1 MEGESMNKIEAPWGS
16 IPDNWI
22 ISSVAT
28 EAKRVTDY
36 VANGSFASLA
46 ENVEYKTEEDYAVLI
61 RLVDYNNSFK
71 GPFVF
76 IDEKAYNFLSKS
88 KLFGGEI
95 IISNVGANVGTV
107 FLCPYLKYNMSLA
120 PNSITVHFKGN
131 DIFYYYWLRSKYG
144 QHGIKSLITGS
155 AQPKFNKTAFRQ
167 MLIPVPPLDV
177 QNQIAGILSSLD
189 AKIETNNKLN
199 DKLEEM
205 AQAIFKSWFVDFEP
219 FKDKPFH
226 ETELG
231 MIPEGWEVSTFSSII
246 EKLISGDWGKET
258 PTGNYVHKVACI
270 RGCDFENIKN
280 GLRGKTPERFI
291 LERNFASKQP
301 KPNDIVVEMSGGT
314 ATVSTGRICYI
325 TKELLDQYEGDIVCT
340 NFCKIVRPLKGWSQ
354 YLYYYWQYKYDKKV
368 MFCYE
373 NGTSGIK
380 NFAINDFIDF
390 ESILIP
396 PKDELI
402 KFNSIIDNIRVKIQM
417 NGVENTRL
425 ASLRDTLLP
434 RLMSGELIV

>member
-1 MEGESMNKIEAPWGS
+1 MSEWKEVRLGDVCNIFGRIGSRGYTINDLVSSKDEGAISLSPTNIIDGEINVDKCSYISWNKYYESPEIMIFKNDILIVKTGS
-16 IPDNWI
+16 SYGRTALVKEVKHQMTINPQFVVLKNI
-22 ISSVAT
+22 NINPIYLSYYIKSKTFQNQISSIVVGSAIPT
-28 EAKRVTDY
+28 LSQKNL
-36 VANGSFASLA
+36 ANL
-46 ENVEYKTEEDYAVLI
+46 
-61 RLVDYNNSFK
+61 
-71 GPFVF
+71 
-76 IDEKAYNFLSKS
+76 
-88 KLFGGEI
+88 
-95 IISNVGANVGTV
+95 
-107 FLCPYLKYNMSLA
+107 YLK
-120 PNSITVHFKGN
+120 I
-131 DIFYYYWLRSKYG
+131 
-144 QHGIKSLITGS
+144 QGS
-155 AQPKFNKTAFRQ
+155 QTQ
-167 MLIPVPPLDV
+167 
-177 QNQIAGILSSLD
+177 QEIAGILSSLD

-199 DKLEEM
+199 EKLEEM